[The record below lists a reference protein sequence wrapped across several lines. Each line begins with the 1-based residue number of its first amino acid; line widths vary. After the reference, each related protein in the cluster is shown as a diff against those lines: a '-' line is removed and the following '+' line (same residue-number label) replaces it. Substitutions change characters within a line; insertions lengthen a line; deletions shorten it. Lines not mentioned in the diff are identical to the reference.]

1 MDNDHKW
8 TRGVDVMDCGWRL
21 QEIANLRCTGI
32 DFLFYLLY
40 HRAHIILVF
49 YQATLSV
56 LSSSGKSHSAHVHT
70 ALSHTHTH
78 YFLPSGKMSI
88 SVASVRSLLQIVFH
102 WGVSHLLVWRRLRT
116 AAETIDITPFQ
127 TDLRILHIHPYPDIT
142 NWFSLSRRPIGRV
155 KSVLEH
161 DIPSTCCHWP
171 TTHILWT
178 SGQLDPVN
186 RVADGTG

>member
-1 MDNDHKW
+1 MLMDNDHKW

-70 ALSHTHTH
+70 ALSHTHIT
-78 YFLPSGKMSI
+78 FFPLGKCQFPLHP
-88 SVASVRSLLQIVFH
+88 SVRYC
-102 WGVSHLLVWRRLRT
+102 RLCFI
-116 AAETIDITPFQ
+116 E
-127 TDLRILHIHPYPDIT
+127 
-142 NWFSLSRRPIGRV
+142 V
-155 KSVLEH
+155 
-161 DIPSTCCHWP
+161 
-171 TTHILWT
+171 
-178 SGQLDPVN
+178 
-186 RVADGTG
+186 

>member
-1 MDNDHKW
+1 MLMDNDHKW

-78 YFLPSGKMSI
+78 TLLSSLWENVNFRCIRPFVIADCVSLRCEPFI
-88 SVASVRSLLQIVFH
+88 SLTQTASCS
-102 WGVSHLLVWRRLRT
+102 
-116 AAETIDITPFQ
+116 
-127 TDLRILHIHPYPDIT
+127 
-142 NWFSLSRRPIGRV
+142 
-155 KSVLEH
+155 
-161 DIPSTCCHWP
+161 
-171 TTHILWT
+171 
-178 SGQLDPVN
+178 
-186 RVADGTG
+186 